1 MNKARSCRV
10 RGANPGR
17 GYGRQA
23 KSRDAIG
30 LPKRAGEVG
39 ACAELG
45 NNMFT
50 LGKDSKAKDADQF
63 RKTSEAMALYI
74 GTKYGEESAREFEQC
89 VEFVHPIPAVDAAV
103 TLIHEAKVLAHT
115 TSLLC
120 RRHVADTCQC
130 RQILA
135 DIACRSLRHRRGPDI
150 PNLYQLLPTSTNQPK
165 HSGTLAI
172 IEFLC
177 LSSNNNHEIPALSGI
192 PRHVVKI
199 VSFGTPGRHDIFLCL
214 RHDQRRVAT
223 CRRHDINAS
232 MGVKTSGLCG

>member
-1 MNKARSCRV
+1 VTFLNTKPISIRVMNKARSGRG

-17 GYGRQA
+17 GYGRQG

-89 VEFVHPIPAVDAAV
+89 AEFVHPIPAVDAAV
-103 TLIHEAKVLAHT
+103 TLIHGAKVLAHT
-115 TSLLC
+115 THITAKLTAMRLLKVQLHP
-120 RRHVADTCQC
+120 RIPPR
-130 RQILA
+130 
-135 DIACRSLRHRRGPDI
+135 LRMLLKSFKAGHRR
-150 PNLYQLLPTSTNQPK
+150 
-165 HSGTLAI
+165 
-172 IEFLC
+172 
-177 LSSNNNHEIPALSGI
+177 
-192 PRHVVKI
+192 
-199 VSFGTPGRHDIFLCL
+199 
-214 RHDQRRVAT
+214 
-223 CRRHDINAS
+223 AS
-232 MGVKTSGLCG
+232 